1 MLKKY
6 LAAAVAVLLS
16 LLLIQ
21 TPVRAQSQDKNARP
35 PEKIKADIALIGPG
49 QRVQVKLR
57 NGEKLTGYV
66 SLVGEQEFVLTKAKE
81 GTKQTIAY
89 ADVSRVKVK
98 NEKRVGT
105 AGKILIIM
113 GVMYAVGMIAT
124 GGGG

>member
-6 LAAAVAVLLS
+6 LAIAVALLS

-21 TPVRAQSQDKNARP
+21 PPARAQSQDKNARP

-49 QRVQVKLR
+49 ERVKVKLR
-57 NGEKLTGYV
+57 SGESLTGYV
-66 SLVGEQEFVLTKAKE
+66 GLVGEQEFVLTKAKE

-89 ADVSRVKVK
+89 ADVARVQVR
-98 NEKRVGT
+98 NEKRVST
-105 AGKILIIM
+105 AGKILIVM
-113 GVMYAVGMIAT
+113 GVMWAVAMIAT